1 MLNNKLFLTLLLI
14 NFFFSSKAQW
24 NNSTVF
30 NTAIVIQPK
39 SQQNIHTISDTKNG
53 AVIAWDDNR
62 NILTNSTDVYT
73 QRIKSNGFGKWTS
86 GGVPICTAI
95 GVQKSNNITSGG
107 PDGSAIITWED
118 SRDGNYDIYAQ
129 KIDSSGNILWG
140 TNGVVVCN
148 RATNQKNPKIVSDS
162 NGGAII
168 VWEDSASFYFDIYAQ
183 RISFDGIVQWAPNGI
198 GICVV
203 PNQQQNPTIESDV
216 LGGAI
221 ITWQDKRSNVDYDIY
236 AQQISA
242 NGTLGWASNGLV
254 VCNAANTQSNPKIEP
269 DGNNGAIIGWIDKR
283 NAIDNNIYSQ
293 RINSTGNVL
302 WTNNGVMVCGASN
315 NQSALEMKYIGSTG
329 VVYSWKDDRTSFNQ
343 IYAQLI
349 NLSGIEQLTSNGI
362 QLSSGLRSINPNS
375 TQDGSGGV
383 IIAWQDSTS
392 LGWDIKSQKLD
403 ANGSVQ
409 WLNGGVIVSDAGFD
423 QTSVSQT
430 IDGTGGAI
438 YIWEDRRNGSDAEIY
453 AHHLFYNGSEFVGI
467 NELTKSKLSILTYP
481 NPATDFIQFK
491 VEEKFEDADCTIDLF
506 DDLGKKIQTI
516 KTTILKNKITISNL
530 NLKSGLYFYNL
541 TLQNN
546 EGSTTGK
553 FLINK

>member
-1 MLNNKLFLTLLLI
+1 MLNNKFFFTFLLF
-14 NFFFSSKAQW
+14 NFYFSSKAQW
-24 NNSTVF
+24 NTSTLF

-62 NILTNSTDVYT
+62 NNLINSTDIYA
-73 QRIKSNGFGKWTS
+73 QRIKSNGFCKWTS
-86 GGVPICTAI
+86 NGIVICDTI
-95 GVQKSNNITSGG
+95 GTQKSNNITSGG

-118 SRDGNYDIYAQ
+118 SRNGNYDIYAQ
-129 KIDSSGNILWG
+129 KIDSSGNTLWG
-140 TNGVVVCN
+140 DNGIVVCN

-162 NGGAII
+162 DGGAII

-183 RISFDGIVQWAPNGI
+183 RISFNGVAQWTANGI

-203 PNQQQNPTIESDV
+203 PNQQQNPTLESDG

-221 ITWQDKRSNVDYDIY
+221 IAWQDKRSNVDYDIY
-236 AQQISA
+236 AQQISS
-242 NGTLGWASNGLV
+242 NGTLGWTSNGV
-254 VCNAANTQSNPKIEP
+254 IVCNAANTQSNPKIEP

-283 NAIDNNIYSQ
+283 NALDYNIYSQ
-293 RINSTGNVL
+293 RINSTGNVQ
-302 WTNNGVMVCGASN
+302 WTNNGVLVCGASN
-315 NQSALEMKYIGSTG
+315 NQSALEMKYLGSTG
-329 VVYSWKDDRTSFNQ
+329 VVYSWKDDRISYNQ

-362 QLSSGLRSINPNS
+362 QLSSGLKSINPNS
-375 TQDGSGGV
+375 NQDGSGGV

-403 ANGSVQ
+403 ANGSIQ

-430 IDGTGGAI
+430 TDGTGGAI
-438 YIWEDRRNGSDAEIY
+438 YFWEDRRNGSDDEIY
-453 AHHLFYNGSEFVGI
+453 AHHLFYNGSEFVGV
-467 NELTKSKLSILTYP
+467 NELIKSKSSVLTFP
-481 NPATDFIQFK
+481 NPAIDYIQFK
-491 VEEKFEDADCTIDLF
+491 LEDKYEDSECAIDLF
-506 DDLGKKIQTI
+506 DAIGNKIQTI
-516 KTTILKNKITISNL
+516 VTTITKNKIYISNL
-530 NLKSGLYFYNL
+530 NLKNGIYFYTL